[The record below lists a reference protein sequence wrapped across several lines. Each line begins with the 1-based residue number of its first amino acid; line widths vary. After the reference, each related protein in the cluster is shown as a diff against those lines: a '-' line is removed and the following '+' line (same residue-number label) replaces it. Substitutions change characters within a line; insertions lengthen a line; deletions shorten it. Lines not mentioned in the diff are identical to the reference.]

1 MRELRPQPGR
11 MGRLTRHT
19 PARRTRA
26 LTRLIILSPAAKV
39 ESAVIAK
46 RDVTLVMSLEEKKK
60 KPRKQKTTLGA
71 GEARGELRN
80 K

>member
-11 MGRLTRHT
+11 MGRPTRHT

-60 KPRKQKTTLGA
+60 KNPENRKQPSGQGKQ
-71 GEARGELRN
+71 EES
-80 K
+80 

>member
-11 MGRLTRHT
+11 MGRPTRHT

-60 KPRKQKTTLGA
+60 NPENRKQPSGQGKQ
-71 GEARGELRN
+71 EES
-80 K
+80 